1 MYGASTAPPA
11 LDGRCARLY
20 RVLFAGLPVAE
31 SMRTILM
38 PLQNDPYVSHHAPD
52 WSTTRFG
59 SIALWSLELLVCTT
73 TPWLVQLPGCAVVL
87 VARKIA
93 ELREPNVEAE

>member
-11 LDGRCARLY
+11 LDGRCARLC
-20 RVLFAGLPVAE
+20 RGLSAGLPAPALI
-31 SMRTILM
+31 RTILM
-38 PLQNDPYVSHHAPD
+38 PVQNEPYVSHHAPD

-73 TPWLVQLPGCAVVL
+73 TPWLVQLPGWAVVL

-93 ELREPNVEAE
+93 ELRDPNVDAE